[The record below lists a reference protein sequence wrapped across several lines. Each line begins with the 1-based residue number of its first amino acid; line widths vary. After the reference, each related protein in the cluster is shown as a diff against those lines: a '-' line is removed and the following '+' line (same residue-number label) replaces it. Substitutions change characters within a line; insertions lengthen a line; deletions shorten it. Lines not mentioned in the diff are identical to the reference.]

1 MLLLG
6 LGAALTAAVL
16 FGSASVVQA
25 TAVRRI
31 PRSAGLNAR
40 LVGQLLRSPMFLAA
54 MALNL
59 IGFSLHLVALRSI
72 PLFLAQAG
80 IAASLAVTALL
91 AVRVFGDEL
100 AASDWA
106 AVAGTCGGLAL
117 LAASSGSVGD
127 EKASP
132 AFIFGLFAVLGAL
145 ATGGLLVS
153 RMQGFFSTELLG
165 LLAGFG
171 FAGVSVSA
179 RVLPG
184 LAPATVLTA
193 PSAYA
198 LALSGALA
206 FLLYSVALQRGSV
219 TGATAPMIV
228 SQTVTPAAVGVL
240 LLNDGIRPGWMPIAA
255 IGFLV
260 TGLGALKLARFER
273 TVEQTADQTA

>member
-1 MLLLG
+1 MLLG
-6 LGAALTAAVL
+6 FCAALAAAVL
-16 FGSASVVQA
+16 FGSASIVQA

-31 PRSAGLNAR
+31 PRSAGLSTR
-40 LVGQLLRSPMFLAA
+40 LVVELLGQPLFLIA
-54 MALNL
+54 MAMNL
-59 IGFSLHLVALRSI
+59 VGFSLHLVALRSI

-91 AVRVFGDEL
+91 AVRVHDDRLER
-100 AASDWA
+100 ADWA
-106 AVAGTCGGLAL
+106 AVAGTCVGLAL

-127 EKASP
+127 ETASGT
-132 AFIFGLFAVLGAL
+132 FIVGLYVALAVL
-145 ATGGLLVS
+145 ATGGFLAS
-153 RMQGFFSTELLG
+153 RMQGAVSTELLG

-184 LAPATVLTA
+184 LAPATVVSA

-198 LALSGALA
+198 LAVSGALA

-240 LLNDGIRPGWMPIAA
+240 LLHDGIRPGWIPIAA
-255 IGFLV
+255 IGFVV
-260 TGLGALKLARFER
+260 TGLGALQLARFEQ
-273 TVEQTADQTA
+273 TVERAA

>member
-1 MLLLG
+1 VLLG
-6 LGAALTAAVL
+6 FCAALAAAVL
-16 FGSASVVQA
+16 FGSASIVQA

-31 PRSAGLNAR
+31 PRSAGLSTR
-40 LVGQLLRSPMFLAA
+40 LVVELLGQPLFLIA
-54 MALNL
+54 MAMNL
-59 IGFSLHLVALRSI
+59 VGFSLHLVALRSI
-72 PLFLAQAG
+72 PLFLAQSG

-91 AVRVFGDEL
+91 AVRVHDDRLER
-100 AASDWA
+100 ADWA
-106 AVAGTCGGLAL
+106 AVAGTCVGLAL

-127 EKASP
+127 ETASGT
-132 AFIFGLFAVLGAL
+132 FIVGLYAALAVL
-145 ATGGLLVS
+145 ATGGFLAS
-153 RMQGFFSTELLG
+153 RMQGAVSTELLG

-184 LAPATVLTA
+184 LAPATVVAA

-198 LALSGALA
+198 LAISGALA

-240 LLNDGIRPGWMPIAA
+240 LLHDSIRPGWIPIAA
-255 IGFLV
+255 IGFVV
-260 TGLGALKLARFER
+260 TGLGALQLARFEQ
-273 TVEQTADQTA
+273 TVERAA

>member
-1 MLLLG
+1 VLLG
-6 LGAALTAAVL
+6 FCAALAAAVL
-16 FGSASVVQA
+16 FGSASIVQA

-31 PRSAGLNAR
+31 PRSAGLSTR
-40 LVGQLLRSPMFLAA
+40 LVVELLGQPLFLIA
-54 MALNL
+54 MAMNL
-59 IGFSLHLVALRSI
+59 VGFSLHLVALRSI

-91 AVRVFGDEL
+91 AVRVHDDEL
-100 AASDWA
+100 QRADWA
-106 AVAGTCGGLAL
+106 AVAGTCVGLAL

-127 EKASP
+127 ETASQT
-132 AFIFGLFAVLGAL
+132 FIIGLCAALAVL
-145 ATGGLLVS
+145 ATGGFLAS
-153 RMQGFFSTELLG
+153 RMQGALSTELLG

-184 LAPATVLTA
+184 LAPATVVAA

-198 LALSGALA
+198 LAISGALA

-240 LLNDGIRPGWMPIAA
+240 LLHDGIRPGWIPIAA
-255 IGFLV
+255 IGFVV
-260 TGLGALKLARFER
+260 TGLGALQLARFEQ
-273 TVEQTADQTA
+273 TVERAA

>member
-1 MLLLG
+1 MLLG
-6 LGAALTAAVL
+6 FCAALAAAVL
-16 FGSASVVQA
+16 FGSASIVQA

-31 PRSAGLNAR
+31 PRSAGLSTR
-40 LVGQLLRSPMFLAA
+40 LVGELLGQPLFLIA
-54 MALNL
+54 MAMNL
-59 IGFSLHLVALRSI
+59 VGFSLHLVALRSI

-91 AVRVFGDEL
+91 AVRVHDDRLER
-100 AASDWA
+100 ADWA
-106 AVAGTCGGLAL
+106 AVAGTCVGLAL

-127 EKASP
+127 ETASD
-132 AFIFGLFAVLGAL
+132 AFLIGLFAALAVL
-145 ATGGLLVS
+145 ATGGFLAS
-153 RMQGFFSTELLG
+153 RMQGPVSTELLG

-184 LAPATVLTA
+184 LAPATVVAA

-198 LALSGALA
+198 LAFSGALA

-240 LLNDGIRPGWMPIAA
+240 LLHDGIRPGWIPIAA
-255 IGFLV
+255 IGFVV
-260 TGLGALKLARFER
+260 TGLGALQLARFEQ
-273 TVEQTADQTA
+273 TVERAA

>member
-1 MLLLG
+1 VLLG
-6 LGAALTAAVL
+6 FCAALAAAVL
-16 FGSASVVQA
+16 FGSASIVQA

-31 PRSAGLNAR
+31 PRSAGLSTR
-40 LVGQLLRSPMFLAA
+40 LVVELLGQPLFLIA
-54 MALNL
+54 MAMNL
-59 IGFSLHLVALRSI
+59 VGFSLHLVALRSI

-91 AVRVFGDEL
+91 AVRVHDDRLER
-100 AASDWA
+100 ADWA
-106 AVAGTCGGLAL
+106 AVAGTCVGLAL

-127 EKASP
+127 ETASGT
-132 AFIFGLFAVLGAL
+132 FIVGLYAALAVL
-145 ATGGLLVS
+145 ATGGFLVS
-153 RMQGFFSTELLG
+153 RMQGAVSTELLG

-184 LAPATVLTA
+184 LAPATVVAA

-198 LALSGALA
+198 LAISGALA

-240 LLNDGIRPGWMPIAA
+240 LLHDGIRPGWIPIAA
-255 IGFLV
+255 IGFVV
-260 TGLGALKLARFER
+260 TGLGALQLARFEQP
-273 TVEQTADQTA
+273 VERAA

>member
-1 MLLLG
+1 MLLG
-6 LGAALTAAVL
+6 FCAALAAAVL
-16 FGSASVVQA
+16 FGSASIVQA

-31 PRSAGLNAR
+31 PRSAGLSAR
-40 LVGQLLRSPMFLAA
+40 LVLELLGQPLFLIA
-54 MALNL
+54 MAMNL
-59 IGFSLHLVALRSI
+59 VGFSLHLVALRSI

-91 AVRVFGDEL
+91 AVRVHDDRLER
-100 AASDWA
+100 ADWA
-106 AVAGTCGGLAL
+106 AVAGTCVGLAL

-127 EKASP
+127 ETAS
-132 AFIFGLFAVLGAL
+132 ATFIVGLYAALAVL
-145 ATGGLLVS
+145 ATGGFLAS
-153 RMQGFFSTELLG
+153 RMQGAVSTELLG

-184 LAPATVLTA
+184 LAPATVVAA

-198 LALSGALA
+198 LAVSGALA

-240 LLNDGIRPGWMPIAA
+240 LLHDGIRPGWIPIAA
-255 IGFLV
+255 IGFVV
-260 TGLGALKLARFER
+260 TGLGALQLARFEQ
-273 TVEQTADQTA
+273 TVERAA

>member
-1 MLLLG
+1 VLLG
-6 LGAALTAAVL
+6 FCAALAAAVL
-16 FGSASVVQA
+16 FGSASIVQA

-31 PRSAGLNAR
+31 PRSAGLSTR
-40 LVGQLLRSPMFLAA
+40 LVVQLLGQPLFLIA
-54 MALNL
+54 MAMNL
-59 IGFSLHLVALRSI
+59 VGFSLHLIALRSI

-91 AVRVFGDEL
+91 AVRVHDDRLER
-100 AASDWA
+100 ADWA
-106 AVAGTCGGLAL
+106 AVAGTCVGLAL

-127 EKASP
+127 ETASGT
-132 AFIFGLFAVLGAL
+132 FIVGLYGALAVL
-145 ATGGLLVS
+145 ATGGFLAS
-153 RMQGFFSTELLG
+153 RMQGAVSTELLG

-184 LAPATVLTA
+184 LAPATVVAA

-198 LALSGALA
+198 LAVSGALA

-240 LLNDGIRPGWMPIAA
+240 LLHDGIRPGWIPIAA
-255 IGFLV
+255 IGFVV
-260 TGLGALKLARFER
+260 TGLGALQLARFEQ
-273 TVEQTADQTA
+273 TVERAA